1 MAPEVLSE
9 SSIYSL
15 AHQLYS
21 KHFGRN
27 ADSIEP
33 LTAHGSDRIILR
45 MLSNGGN
52 NSIAIINQRIDE
64 NRAFIYFGNHFRK
77 FGLNTPEIYCSSD
90 DEISYLMQDLGNTTL
105 LNRITKNGKVN
116 FGEEEKKLYKR
127 VIEIL
132 PEFQVRAGRSA
143 DFSYCCQF
151 NEFGE
156 ENIRFDLNYFYERF
170 LKQFYRSEIHENDLN
185 KDFDMLKHKLLE
197 LERTNFL
204 YRDFQSRNIMN
215 TGSDLYFIDFQSGRR
230 GALLYDIASLLYDAK
245 AEIPQP
251 ERELLAEH
259 YLNVIQTYTDI
270 DKNKYSEYFWYFA
283 MIRIFQ
289 AMGAYGFLGIVKRKK
304 RFLES
309 IPLAI
314 INIRFILENKID
326 TKQFPY
332 LKRIFSEI
340 QYEKT

>member
-1 MAPEVLSE
+1 MNPEVLSQ
-9 SSIYSL
+9 SSVYSL
-15 AHQLYS
+15 AHQLYT
-21 KHFGRN
+21 KHFGHN

-33 LTAHGSDRIILR
+33 LTAHGSERIILR
-45 MLSNGGN
+45 MQSGRGN

-64 NRAFIYFGNHFRK
+64 NRAFIYFGSHFRN
-77 FGLNTPEIYCSSD
+77 FGLNTPQIYCSSD

-105 LNRITKNGKVN
+105 LNRITKNGKAN
-116 FGEEEKKLYKR
+116 FGEEEKKLYTR

-143 DFSYCCQF
+143 DYSYCYQF

-170 LKQFYRSEIHENDLN
+170 LKQFYKSEINENDLK
-185 KDFDMLKHKLLE
+185 KDFDELTKKLLE
-197 LERTNFL
+197 LDRTNFL
-204 YRDFQSRNIMN
+204 YRDFQSRNIMIVD
-215 TGSDLYFIDFQSGRR
+215 SDLYFIDFQSGRR

-259 YLNVIQTYTDI
+259 YLNIIQTYTDI
-270 DKNKYSEYFWYFA
+270 EKNKYSEYFWYFA

-289 AMGAYGFLGIVKRKK
+289 AMGAYGFLGIVKGKK

-309 IPLAI
+309 IPLALN
-314 INIRFILENKID
+314 NIRFILENK
-326 TKQFPY
+326 TGNKQFPY
-332 LKRIFSEI
+332 LKTIFSEI